1 MSALRAVGAV
11 FARAAREGWA
21 GGTGLFLPLGFFLGA
36 VVMVPLVLGADAQA
50 RATFAP
56 GFCLIFLALSALV
69 TLERLFQADVEDGSL
84 DQLRLSPLPLEA
96 VAALK
101 VLALWSVAALP
112 ILLCLPVAGLFL
124 GVGPLALVS
133 GLPAF
138 AMASLSVYAW
148 GGVGAALSAGIR
160 RSGLLVALIVFPLSA
175 PALIFAASAITPQS
189 AGASAG
195 SGAFLFLCA
204 ATLMAFALAPLAMAQ
219 GLRGAADG

>member
-1 MSALRAVGAV
+1 MSALRSASAV
-11 FARAAREGWA
+11 FRRAAREGWA

-36 VVMVPLVLGADAQA
+36 VALVPLVLGADAGT
-50 RATFAP
+50 RAIFAP
-56 GFCLIFLALSALV
+56 GLCLIFMALSALV

-112 ILLCLPVAGLFL
+112 VLLSLPLAGLLL
-124 GVGPLALVS
+124 GLSPWELVS
-133 GLPAF
+133 ALPAF
-138 AMASLSVYAW
+138 ALASLSVYAW

-160 RSGLLVALIVFPLSA
+160 RSGLLIALIVFPLSA
-175 PALIFAASAITPQS
+175 PALIFAAGVIVPDS

-219 GLRGAADG
+219 ALRGAADG